1 MEDDEEGEEEEEEE
15 EEGAMTVVRSLAV
28 WAAVVSNYPWAGLV
42 RLCVM
47 MVVMMVMRR

>member
-1 MEDDEEGEEEEEEE
+1 MEDDEDDEEGEEEE
-15 EEGAMTVVRSLAV
+15 GAVTVARSLAV

>member
-1 MEDDEEGEEEEEEE
+1 MEDDEDDEEGEEEEE
-15 EEGAMTVVRSLAV
+15 GAMTVARSLAV